1 MKMQE
6 NLTAPDQVAA
16 IAGRLLDKAKA
27 GGGLRRVYCVACG
40 GSLGGLYPLDY
51 LIRTETKS
59 LFVTSVT
66 ANEFVHA
73 TPAGVDANALVVVMS
88 LPSSSSTP
96 SSSTKAPR
104 VPEPSSREMTVMG
117 PEAEVPSALASLL
130 SSAWLLSWAAEEVPE
145 EVESVPS
152 EAELLLLS
160 PQPASM
166 EAHSIRANMAERTFF
181 MVMTFLLFF
190 LDNVLLGYLTA
201 YMINTQCKVR
211 EGGKVKSV

>member
-1 MKMQE
+1 MKGKRWIALAMALVMTLSL
-6 NLTAPDQVAA
+6 LTVSAGAVSFTDMVGHWAKEDVEALATAGVVNGTSATTFSPDRKMTACEA
-16 IAGRLLDKAKA
+16 LLFCSRTTGVSKSDKARIYAAWAARLKK
-27 GGGLRRVYCVACG
+27 L
-40 GSLGGLYPLDY
+40 
-51 LIRTETKS
+51 
-59 LFVTSVT
+59 
-66 ANEFVHA
+66 
-73 TPAGVDANALVVVMS
+73 
-88 LPSSSSTP
+88 LPQD
-96 SSSTKAPR
+96 
-104 VPEPSSREMTVMG
+104 M
-117 PEAEVPSALASLL
+117 
-130 SSAWLLSWAAEEVPE
+130 LSWAAEEVPE